1 MNTPVRLIL
10 AIIVAVIVGCGFMF
24 YDKSRGAEW
33 VVSPQQIEQAKAEGK
48 SGVESRPGT
57 VTVLPIRSETA
68 DALPFKWAMY
78 GVVAGLFVLVATRRR
93 KKPDHSSEICSGSL
107 VASSTGL
114 SFPIYSVAGHRA
126 KGYFAAVMERAS
138 DGMAETIFPAYRQ
151 AARQTTSCTRS
162 KRLSWKA
169 FCAEATGFQAS
180 ANWRASSTFPA
191 RYCATL
197 SRDLRQRNC

>member
-1 MNTPVRLIL
+1 MIFSRCPDFLGKMMNTPLRFIL

-78 GVVAGLFVLVATRRR
+78 GFVAGLFVLVATRKR
-93 KKPDHSSEICSGSL
+93 KK
-107 VASSTGL
+107 A
-114 SFPIYSVAGHRA
+114 
-126 KGYFAAVMERAS
+126 
-138 DGMAETIFPAYRQ
+138 
-151 AARQTTSCTRS
+151 
-162 KRLSWKA
+162 
-169 FCAEATGFQAS
+169 
-180 ANWRASSTFPA
+180 
-191 RYCATL
+191 
-197 SRDLRQRNC
+197 